1 MDVNGL
7 SIAIRQHGICACH
20 VILAQKAI
28 WVRCSIERFF
38 GSRTTMPTSRES
50 TPARTDSEE
59 GTLYPYQEI
68 VANEQ
73 DRSQLL
79 YVSFSYRLQ
88 GVEHC

>member
-1 MDVNGL
+1 
-7 SIAIRQHGICACH
+7 
-20 VILAQKAI
+20 
-28 WVRCSIERFF
+28 
-38 GSRTTMPTSRES
+38 MPTSRES

-59 GTLYPYQEI
+59 GTLYPFQEI